1 MGRFFQSLN
10 PDISAILD
18 IAGGYYSDESVRRS
32 GDDPAYAI
40 DAGDGRKVT
49 RMSHK
54 DDELVTLQKQSVD
67 GGLL

>member
-1 MGRFFQSLN
+1 MPRA
-10 PDISAILD
+10 D
-18 IAGGYYSDESVRRS
+18 AGYERGDSSPNRAAARTRRS

-67 GGLL
+67 SGLL